1 MGDTKTDGILAFGDE
16 DWRLQ
21 EYDVVLCVYI
31 CDDSLL
37 YALDSK
43 TAFDLRDK
51 SESFVVDLNH

>member
-1 MGDTKTDGILAFGDE
+1 MGDTKVDGILASCDE

-21 EYDVVLCVYI
+21 EYGVVLCVYI

-43 TAFDLRDK
+43 TAF
-51 SESFVVDLNH
+51 

>member
-1 MGDTKTDGILAFGDE
+1 MGDTKVDGILASGDE

-21 EYDVVLCVYI
+21 EYGVVLCVYI

-43 TAFDLRDK
+43 TAF
-51 SESFVVDLNH
+51 